1 MEVHAHA
8 HTPRQK
14 WTHYLWEFLMLFLA
28 VFCGFLAENFREH
41 KVEQHRAKELA
52 ISFYDELKRDSVT
65 IQTIQ
70 KNRLKRDSALT
81 YLKSYFQD
89 SSIINCSKTFSV
101 NFNYAFIVFASNIFE
116 PKDAILDQLK
126 NSGSLRYFKNVEL
139 QKLTGDLSVAIANIR
154 TRNKFESDFLDLYL
168 TPYLLKHNDIGFYD
182 KINNRYKILLV
193 YALSQYE
200 NSNEVFPFHFNKPEA
215 FDKTESV
222 NLTGMYQL
230 RCLGTSI
237 KQYADYQDLNT
248 RLLEKLRREYKL
260 K

>member
-1 MEVHAHA
+1 
-8 HTPRQK
+8 
-14 WTHYLWEFLMLFLA
+14 MLFLA

-41 KVEQHRAKELA
+41 MVEKQRAKELA

-65 IQTIQ
+65 IHAIQ
-70 KNRLKRDSALT
+70 INRLKRDSSLT
-81 YLKSYFQD
+81 YLKKYFQD
-89 SSIINCSKTFSV
+89 SSIVNCSKTFSI

-126 NSGSLRYFKNVEL
+126 NSGSLRYFKNLEL

-168 TPYLLKHNDIGFYD
+168 TPYLIKHNDIEFGD
-182 KINNRYKILLV
+182 QINNRYKVLLV
-193 YALSQYE
+193 YALRQYE
-200 NSNEVFPFHFNKPEA
+200 NSNESFPFHFNKPEA

-237 KQYADYQDLNT
+237 KQYADYQDLNA
-248 RLLEKLRREYKL
+248 RLLEKLRREYRL

>member
-1 MEVHAHA
+1 MEVHAHS
-8 HTPRQK
+8 HTARKK

-41 KVEQHRAKELA
+41 KIEQHRAKELA
-52 ISFYDELKRDSVT
+52 ISFYDELKRDSAA

-70 KNRLKRDSALT
+70 MKRLKRDSSFT
-81 YLKSYFQD
+81 YLKKYFRD
-89 SSIINCSKTFSV
+89 SSITNCSKTFSI
-101 NFNYAFIVFASNIFE
+101 NFNYAFIVFASYIFE
-116 PKDAILDQLK
+116 PNDAILDQLK
-126 NSGSLRYFKNVEL
+126 NSGSLRYFKNTEL

-154 TRNKFESDFLDLYL
+154 TRNKFESDFLELHL
-168 TPYLLKHNDIGFYD
+168 MPYVIKHNDIEFFD
-182 KINNRYKILLV
+182 KVNTRYKILLV

-200 NSNEVFPFHFNKPEA
+200 NSSEVFPFHFNKPGE

-222 NLTGMYQL
+222 NLTGHYQL

-237 KQYADYQDLNT
+237 KQYADYQKLNS
-248 RLLEKLRREYKL
+248 RLLEELRIEYKL